1 MSHSVM
7 IGKRL
12 SLALLCTVTPCFIG
26 CGRPTVVR
34 SVTSDDR
41 RWVAELVAVRG
52 FLGTYDAELRLMSEG
67 KKVSRQF
74 LFGGRDAL
82 QDIEQ
87 EIFGLRFSSNRVEV
101 TTRGN
106 FGPKTVEHLFP
117 R

>member
-1 MSHSVM
+1 
-7 IGKRL
+7 
-12 SLALLCTVTPCFIG
+12 
-26 CGRPTVVR
+26 
-34 SVTSDDR
+34 
-41 RWVAELVAVRG
+41 
-52 FLGTYDAELRLMSEG
+52 MSEG

-74 LFGGRDAL
+74 LFGGRGAL